1 VTESE
6 TQLLDDW
13 ILHAQTF
20 WAAAEVAELSRR
32 EPAATLD
39 FILEVL
45 KRNPQPRVL
54 ANLAAGPLEDLLVYH
69 GPAVIERVE
78 ALAAEDTVFSQLLSG
93 VWRNAIPRG
102 CMATHPSDAAECL
115 TSRGRPPNPQM
126 QRPGRGGPT
135 LPAGTSLQRPS
146 NGYGDRCGHE
156 ADRLQLSC

>member
-78 ALAAEDTVFSQLLSG
+78 ALAAEDTAVSQLLSG
-93 VWRNAIPRG
+93 VWRNAIRE
-102 CMATHPSDAAECL
+102 DVW
-115 TSRGRPPNPQM
+115 
-126 QRPGRGGPT
+126 QRIQ
-135 LPAGTSLQRPS
+135 AMRPS
-146 NGYGDRCGHE
+146 
-156 ADRLQLSC
+156 A